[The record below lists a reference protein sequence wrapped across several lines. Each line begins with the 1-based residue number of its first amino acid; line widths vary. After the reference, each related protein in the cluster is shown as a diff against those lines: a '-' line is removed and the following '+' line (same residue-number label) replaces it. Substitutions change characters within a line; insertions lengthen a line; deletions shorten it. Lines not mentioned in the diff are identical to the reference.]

1 MLDNGLLLCH
11 NKCTEQTEANMLIT
25 ARTDSARQV
34 RNAYRGYLRCGYSRH
49 LARKLAKLMAED
61 ARAGVYPLHAY

>member
-1 MLDNGLLLCH
+1 
-11 NKCTEQTEANMLIT
+11 MLIT